1 MSCWNGKA
9 PRIAPRTAPP
19 RAKTTAAMIA
29 LASLLACQLMAQIPK
44 PNVPPSAQDPKKDA
58 GQAPTQAPTQTPK
71 TSPTKNDSPESLLDP
86 ATGTWRDPNKQPEYR
101 VGVGD
106 SLSITVWKEPE
117 VSGEVNIRGDCR
129 ITIQLIKDLEVC
141 NFTPTEIQDLVADR
155 LSNFYQITV
164 ADVTVVLRSISSRK
178 VYFLGSVKR
187 PGGMVLN
194 GPITIAQALNDAGGL
209 AEFANDKKV
218 VIMRMKEGK
227 WVRYV
232 FNYRNYI
239 HGKSTEGNMLLEPGD
254 QIIVK

>member
-1 MSCWNGKA
+1 
-9 PRIAPRTAPP
+9 
-19 RAKTTAAMIA
+19 MIA
-29 LASLLACQLMAQIPK
+29 LYCLLASPLLVSTPIGQNPK
-44 PNVPPSAQDPKKDA
+44 PDALPSAIPVAAPVVSRDQEVKKD
-58 GQAPTQAPTQTPK
+58 PTASPK
-71 TSPTKNDSPESLLDP
+71 PVPAKSDSPESLRDP
-86 ATGTWRDPNKQPEYR
+86 ATGTWKDPNKQPEYR

-106 SLSITVWKEPE
+106 TLQIIVWKEPE
-117 VSGEVNIRGDCR
+117 VSGDVQIRGDCR

-155 LSNFYQITV
+155 LSTFYQITV
-164 ADVTVVLRSISSRK
+164 ADVTVVLRSLSSRK
-178 VYFLGSVKR
+178 VYFLGAVKR